1 MSRGRIARANRRY
14 PETRRKAAR
23 YGRTV
28 RVRRAQGLPPNL
40 LSGAGGRNKEI
51 STNRYRIALAIALM
65 SLALMIVGIGVFTVS
80 SAAAVGGTL
89 NAYRDLNESLPA
101 AAEVAS
107 ESFETSRI
115 YDRNG
120 NLLQEVDNPNT
131 GWRTFVPLDEV
142 SPIAIQATV
151 AAEDATFWSH
161 YGVEPL
167 AIVRGAL
174 IIVGGEG
181 SSGGSTITQQLARG
195 LYPEKVGTDISISR
209 KIREAM
215 AAVAIDNE
223 YSKQDILSMYLNLIY
238 YGQRSYGIEAAAQTF
253 FDKHA
258 SELNLAEASMLA
270 GLPQLPSAYDPTVNY
285 EAAKERQRYVLD
297 QMVEYRYITR
307 TEAEEAFNVLLKPQ
321 RRSNAIQHAPHF
333 TNYVKDYIGET
344 YGENALY
351 EGGLQITTSI
361 DIELQDRAEEIIN
374 EQIQSNLL
382 AYGRN
387 NAAMVIM
394 VPWSGEIL
402 AMVGSANFDDPVIG
416 GQNNYAV
423 SPLQPGSSIKPVV
436 YAKAFEDGWNPG
448 TVIFDTT
455 YSEPTAQ
462 GPYEPRNYTGQFFG
476 AVSVRTALANSLNIP
491 AVKTASY
498 TGVDAMMELG
508 RRMGLRDS
516 FAGQASDYGYGTSL
530 ALGAGEVTLLEH
542 TNVYA
547 TLANN
552 GAYVPANPILKIT
565 DSQDNVLYEIEED
578 PHVTDPDQA
587 LRAEYAYQITS
598 ILTDNEERAM
608 IFTEENLFASTED
621 ALGRPTA
628 AKSGTTDNWKDIWTM
643 GYTTDVAIGV
653 WTGQTTQGGDRQQQL
668 PELDGIQGAG
678 PIWQE
683 MMIEVHEDAEWSE
696 YLRGPNGQAV
706 PEAFPRPDGIY
717 EGEVCVATG
726 GRPTGGSSSRDELL
740 VRGAGPSLDCN
751 QISSYHAQELEKALA
766 DVRTNGGQ
774 YTGSGPDSI
783 YRYAEAVGQSNNVPR
798 SFNDDDDDDDEE
810 FFSEEDDFSGDDGFS
825 GNDDD
830 SSPDIVPRDD

>member
-14 PETRRKAAR
+14 PEARRKAAR

-40 LSGAGGRNKEI
+40 LSSAGGRKKETG
-51 STNRYRIALAIALM
+51 TNRTRIALSIVVICFAL
-65 SLALMIVGIGVFTVS
+65 LIVGIGIFTVS
-80 SAAAVGGTL
+80 TAAAVGGTL
-89 NAYRDLNESLPA
+89 NAYRDLNESLPT
-101 AAEVAS
+101 AAEVAA

-131 GWRTFVPLDEV
+131 GWRTFVPLAEV
-142 SPIAIQATV
+142 SPVAIQATV
-151 AAEDATFWSH
+151 AAEDATYWSH

-195 LYPEKVGTDISISR
+195 LYPEKVGTDISITR

-215 AAVAIDNE
+215 AAVAIDKE
-223 YSKQDILSMYLNLIY
+223 FSKQDILSMYLNLIY

-270 GLPQLPSAYDPTVNY
+270 GLPQLPSAYDPTVNFD
-285 EAAKERQRYVLD
+285 AAKERQRYVLD

-307 TEAEEAFNVLLKPQ
+307 AEAEEAFNVLLKPQ

-333 TNYVKDYIGET
+333 TNYVKEYIGEK
-344 YGENALY
+344 YGENALF

-361 DIELQDRAEEIIN
+361 DIEMQDRAEEIVN
-374 EQIQSNLL
+374 QQIQSNLL

-402 AMVGSANFDDPVIG
+402 AMVGSANFDDPTIG
-416 GQNNYAV
+416 GQNNYAD
-423 SPLQPGSSIKPVV
+423 SPIQPGSSIKPVV

-462 GPYEPRNYTGQFFG
+462 GPYEPQNYSGQLYG
-476 AVSVRTALANSLNIP
+476 AVSVRTALANSFNIS

-498 TGVDAMMELG
+498 TGVDPIMDLG

-516 FAGQASDYGYGTSL
+516 FAGQAADYGYGTSI
-530 ALGAGEVTLLEH
+530 ALGAAEVTAVEH
-542 TNVYA
+542 TNAYA

-565 DSQDNVLYEIEED
+565 DSQGNVLYDIEKD
-578 PHVTDPDQA
+578 PNVTNPEQA

-598 ILTDNEERAM
+598 ILTDNEARAM
-608 IFTEENLFASTED
+608 IFTENNLFGDTQQT
-621 ALGRPTA
+621 LGRPTA
-628 AKSGTTDNWKDIWTM
+628 AKSGTSDGWKDIWTM

-653 WTGQTTQGGDRQQQL
+653 WTGQTTQSGDRQQQL

-678 PIWQE
+678 PIWQQ
-683 MMIEVHEDAEWSE
+683 MMIEIHENPTWSE

-706 PEAFPRPDGIY
+706 PEAFPRPSGIY
-717 EGEVCVATG
+717 EGEVCTATG
-726 GRPTGGSSSRDELL
+726 GRPTGGSGSRDELL
-740 VRGAGPSLDCN
+740 VRGAGPSLDCD
-751 QISSYHAQELEKALA
+751 QMSAYQAKELEKALA
-766 DVRTNGGQ
+766 DVRTNDGK
-774 YTGSGPDSI
+774 YSGNGIDNV
-783 YRYAEAVGQSNNVPR
+783 YRFAEAVGQSSGGGR
-798 SFNDDDDDDDEE
+798 SFDDDDDDDEE
-810 FFSEEDDFSGDDGFS
+810 NFSEEDEFSGEDE
-825 GNDDD
+825 D
-830 SSPDIVPRDD
+830 SSPGIVPREG